1 MKHRRK
7 VFTLRPGDARE
18 GVADCPT
25 EVLGVAVRRILLVR
39 ADRPA
44 ALVMLDDERFAVTG
58 SVLAAGSA
66 RELAAH
72 VRRAAWRS
80 ISAPERRWLR
90 KCAKALGAQP
100 PRLDVTQ

>member
-25 EVLGVAVRRILLVR
+25 EVLGVAVARIVLVR

-44 ALVMLDDERFAVTG
+44 ALVMLDDQRFAMTG
-58 SVLAAGSA
+58 EVQAVGSA
-66 RELAAH
+66 RDLAAH
-72 VRRAAWRS
+72 ARRAALRS
-80 ISAPERRWLR
+80 IAAPERRWLR
-90 KCAKALGAQP
+90 ECAKALGAQP
-100 PRLDVTQ
+100 PRLDVTR